1 MECNLSTFADDN
13 KLGGAHAWRT
23 GDLEEGLDR
32 LEHWAISSG
41 MNFSNS
47 RMLGVALVTEQCHMQ
62 EQTGRQEAERQQL
75 RRKGPGSAG
84 DSRLTMSHQCVLAA
98 KRANCVMECIT
109 HSIAS
114 WSRGASPA
122 IFRVGVAS
130 PWILC
135 AALGSASSYQYI
147 KIGSGI
153 LSPVI
158 DTCYWHW
165 RTMDKTER
173 GSYQP
178 L

>member
-1 MECNLSTFADDN
+1 MRGLA
-13 KLGGAHAWRT
+13 
-23 GDLEEGLDR
+23 EGSR
-32 LEHWAISSG
+32 LEQWTISGGIKLSKG
-41 MNFSNS
+41 ECWVLY
-47 RMLGVALVTEQCHMQ
+47 LGWDNARRRTD
-62 EQTGRQEAERQQL
+62 GRQVAEEQL
-75 RRKGPGSAG
+75 SRKGPGSAG
-84 DSRLTMSHQCVLAA
+84 DSRLTMSQQCVLAV

-122 IFRVGVAS
+122 IFRVDVAS

-135 AALGSASSYQYI
+135 AALGSASSYQFI